1 MKERLAELM
10 RFLGINAN
18 QFAKKIGLSR
28 QSVAFWLAGRNNPS
42 YEMTEKIATTFGID
56 AIWLRTGRGA
66 MLKDG
71 DHLTPEITKS
81 KREDISVN
89 DLFNYN
95 LILDKYLKLKKNLEI
110 DPDENDCLRLV
121 MPTDELAP
129 VVPRGSI
136 ALLSIE
142 ENPSNP
148 STSEAA
154 AVGIIKDGLT
164 GNDNLAFGKLSIV
177 RGRMYITPTNPA
189 FGNNSTEVSKVVARV
204 EGWIVRVR

>member
-1 MKERLAELM
+1 MKERLNELM
-10 RFLGINAN
+10 RFLGINAS

-42 YEMTEKIATTFGID
+42 YEMTEKIAATFGID
-56 AIWLRTGRGA
+56 AIWLRTGHGA
-66 MLKDG
+66 MIKNPKD
-71 DHLTPEITKS
+71 LTPEIVKS

-95 LILDKYLKLKKNLEI
+95 LISDKYLKLKKNLEV

-129 VVPRGSI
+129 IVPRGSI
-136 ALLSIE
+136 ALLSVE
-142 ENPSNP
+142 KDPSNP
-148 STSEAA
+148 STSETA
-154 AVGIIKDGLT
+154 AVGIIKDGVT
-164 GNDNLAFGKLSIV
+164 GKDNLAFGRLSIV
-177 RGRMYITPTNPA
+177 RGRMYITPTNPT
-189 FGNNSTEVSKVVARV
+189 FGSVATEVSKVVARI